1 MQYNNASVI
10 IAPDLAESIFG
21 LREIYTQDYHCRMT
35 VSSTIS
41 KLAKEYSIR
50 DHDLYL
56 QIRPDR
62 FYYRRT
68 DQNRLADQKD
78 LTVLNLN
85 PEATRAVDGLRG
97 RLLNAYGVKYNSRE
111 ILNILVD
118 YTYMEK

>member
-1 MQYNNASVI
+1 
-10 IAPDLAESIFG
+10 
-21 LREIYTQDYHCRMT
+21 MT

-97 RLLNAYGVKYNSRE
+97 RLLNAYGVKYNRRE